1 MTFSSLFVS
10 YTEIHETLWCVVD
23 WISSLRTDVHSRD
36 IKSIFLDSS
45 PGRFGQRRF
54 DDWQLNIQY
63 YRNGITSALE
73 REQGG
78 RARYPTGSLRVDG
91 PPAHLT
97 HSLTHTP
104 LPRSGLLHIS
114 LYSVLVG
121 IATILVSHFV
131 PSTTTQYKFFHS
143 PEPQTSCFVR
153 LLSIKHAPR
162 HRRTTNS
169 VRSTT
174 VPSSSTLRN
183 LRVKYIPRNL
193 SILTSPGKTF
203 DDGSSV

>member
-1 MTFSSLFVS
+1 MGGVPNRVVTFRWTSTPHSL
-10 YTEIHETLWCVVD
+10 T
-23 WISSLRTDVHSRD
+23 
-36 IKSIFLDSS
+36 
-45 PGRFGQRRF
+45 
-54 DDWQLNIQY
+54 
-63 YRNGITSALE
+63 
-73 REQGG
+73 
-78 RARYPTGSLRVDG
+78 
-91 PPAHLT
+91 
-97 HSLTHTP
+97 LTHTP

-114 LYSVLVG
+114 LYSVLDG
-121 IATILVSHFV
+121 IATIPVPHFL
-131 PSTTTQYKFFHS
+131 PSRSFTPTNTQYKFFHS

-162 HRRTTNS
+162 HLRTTNS